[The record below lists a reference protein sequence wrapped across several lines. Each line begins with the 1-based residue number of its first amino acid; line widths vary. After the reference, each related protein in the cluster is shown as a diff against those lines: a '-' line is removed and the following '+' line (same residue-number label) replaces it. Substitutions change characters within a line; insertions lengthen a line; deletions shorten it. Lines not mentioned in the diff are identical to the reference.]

1 MIALVNYT
9 CMYTYS
15 KTKNLLCK
23 LQLVPALLCLMLQA
37 KSNRN
42 KMLKQDW
49 NFIKLHVHVIE
60 TIVQNKITKHV
71 LRII

>member
-1 MIALVNYT
+1 
-9 CMYTYS
+9 
-15 KTKNLLCK
+15 
-23 LQLVPALLCLMLQA
+23 MLQA